1 MPKYVSCQGS
11 KLRPR
16 VKPFRQPLLY
26 ILWTIA
32 AATLSQ
38 PTKAQQADSTCNQV
52 KTGWTLGALPIIA
65 YDSDLGVEYGGLAN
79 FYYYGDGKTYPN
91 YHQSLYAEVSH
102 YTKGNDI
109 ERLFFDS
116 PNLLPGIRLTTDMS
130 YSVNRATE
138 FFGYNGAEA
147 VFKRDWTTNAT
158 GNTDYKTSAFYKY
171 CQKISYFSTD
181 IQGDIVGRAFRW
193 AAGISL
199 FDFATGPVNLR
210 HSNENNN
217 GSNQQPLITTL
228 YDRYVEWR
236 IIKRDEKHGGF
247 NTYLRVG
254 AIYDT
259 RDNEAN
265 PQHGTCSKFILNIA
279 LPEFGNEQYEHVNLS
294 ITHEQFFTLIANML
308 TFAYRLSL
316 QTKLMGHIPFY
327 LKPNLATLY
336 LRKPSFE
343 GLGGAQTL
351 RGILRN
357 RIVGNG
363 VAYGN
368 FELRWKAIR
377 TIIWR
382 QNLYIA
388 LSAFTDMGQ
397 VVQRVAF
404 DRENAIR
411 IATQQDPTFKASD
424 FFAHT
429 NDHLHVSYGFGLHI
443 ALNENFIFGMDYGRA
458 TSPQDGRQ
466 GIYSTMSFLF

>member
-1 MPKYVSCQGS
+1 MPKYVSCQRS

-38 PTKAQQADSTCNQV
+38 PTKAQQADSTYNRV

-65 YDSDLGVEYGGLAN
+65 YDSDLGVEYGGLVN

-91 YHQSLYAEVSH
+91 YHHSLYAEVSH

-109 ERLFFDS
+109 KRLFFDS
-116 PNLLPGIRLTTDMS
+116 PNLLPGIRLTSDMS
-130 YSVNRATE
+130 YSVNRATD
-138 FFGYNGAEA
+138 FFGFNGDEA
-147 VFKRDWTTNAT
+147 IYKRNWTTNAT
-158 GNTDYKTSAFYKY
+158 GNPDYKTSAFYEY
-171 CQKISYFSTD
+171 CRKISYFSTD
-181 IQGDIVGRAFRW
+181 IQGDIVGRVFRW

-199 FDFATGPVNLR
+199 FNFTTGPVNL
-210 HSNENNN
+210 HHLNENSN
-217 GSNQQPLITTL
+217 GSSHQPPIPTL
-228 YDRYVEWR
+228 YDRYVEWG
-236 IIKRDEKHGGF
+236 IIKGDEKHGGF
-247 NTYLRVG
+247 NTYARIG

-265 PQHGTCSKFILNIA
+265 PQHGICSKFILNIA

-294 ITHEQFFTLIANML
+294 ITHEQYFTLIRNML
-308 TFAYRLSL
+308 TFAYRLAL

-357 RIVGNG
+357 RIVGDG

-382 QNLYIA
+382 QNVYIA

-397 VVQRVAF
+397 VIQKVVF

-411 IATQQDPTFKASD
+411 IATQQDPTFKASN
-424 FFAHT
+424 FFADT
-429 NDHLHVSYGFGLHI
+429 NDHLHVSYGCGLHI

-458 TSPQDGRQ
+458 TSPQDGLQ

>member
-1 MPKYVSCQGS
+1 MPKYVSCQRS

-16 VKPFRQPLLY
+16 VKPLKQLLPY
-26 ILWTIA
+26 ILLSIT
-32 AATLSQ
+32 TTTRSQ
-38 PTKAQQADSTCNQV
+38 PAKAQQADSTYNRV
-52 KTGWTLGALPIIA
+52 KTGWTFGALPILA
-65 YDSDLGVEYGGLAN
+65 YDSDLGVEYGGLVN

-109 ERLFFDS
+109 KRCFFDS
-116 PNLLPGIRLTTDMS
+116 PNLLPGIRLTSDMS
-130 YSVNRATE
+130 YCVNRATD
-138 FFGYNGAEA
+138 FFGFNGDEA
-147 VFKRDWTTNAT
+147 VYKRIWTTDVT
-158 GNTDYKTSAFYKY
+158 GNPEYKTKAFYKY
-171 CQKISYFSTD
+171 SRKIMHFSAD
-181 IQGDIVGRAFRW
+181 IQGDVVGRTFRW
-193 AAGISL
+193 AAGLSL
-199 FDFATGPVNLR
+199 FNFNTGPVNLNPL
-210 HSNENNN
+210 NEKNN
-217 GSNQQPLITTL
+217 GSSHLPPIPTL
-228 YDRYVEWR
+228 YDRYVEWGM
-236 IIKRDEKHGGF
+236 IKSNEKRGGF
-247 NTYLRVG
+247 NTYVRVG

-265 PQHGTCSKFILNIA
+265 PQHGICSELILNIA

-294 ITHEQFFTLIANML
+294 LTHEQYFTLIRNML
-308 TFAYRLSL
+308 TFAYRLAL

-336 LRKPSFE
+336 LRKSSFE

-357 RIVGNG
+357 RIVGDG

-382 QNLYIA
+382 QNVYIA

-397 VVQRVAF
+397 VVQKVVF
-404 DRENAIR
+404 NRENAIR
-411 IATQQDPTFKASD
+411 IATQQDPTFKASN

-429 NDHLHVSYGFGLHI
+429 NDHLHVSYGCGLHI
-443 ALNENFIFGMDYGRA
+443 ALNENFIFGIDYGRA